1 MTCLL
6 SRACHT
12 PTIVPQEVVYSISA
26 AQCLGLACC
35 GKPGQLLLSLAAS
48 QLAPRHCDA
57 CSVEP
62 PLLLVCR
69 FGFSVQREIWL
80 QNRKQWTRLF
90 KEIDWTHTESNYYR
104 KWPQEFKYDTSAP
117 KGHLPLT
124 NCLRGTQLFKAILE
138 HPAFDRKGSNGSTP
152 EWMQ

>member
-1 MTCLL
+1 M
-6 SRACHT
+6 
-12 PTIVPQEVVYSISA
+12 
-26 AQCLGLACC
+26 
-35 GKPGQLLLSLAAS
+35 
-48 QLAPRHCDA
+48 
-57 CSVEP
+57 
-62 PLLLVCR
+62 
-69 FGFSVQREIWL
+69 QREIWL

-104 KWPQEFKYDTSAP
+104 KWPQEFKYNSSAP

-138 HPAFDRKGSNGSTP
+138 HPAFDRKGSNGSTTP

>member
-1 MTCLL
+1 MSHLWL
-6 SRACHT
+6 
-12 PTIVPQEVVYSISA
+12 PSI
-26 AQCLGLACC
+26 QVW
-35 GKPGQLLLSLAAS
+35 QLLPFLAAS
-48 QLAPRHCDA
+48 KLAPRHCSA
-57 CSVEP
+57 YYIQP
-62 PLLLVCR
+62 PLLILCR

-104 KWPQEFKYDTSAP
+104 KWPQEFKYDSSAP